1 MAQRHFTQGSALVLV
16 LFLDLDD
23 LVVLRMEAGWRGCGR
38 RSASGSRAR
47 AFTISSVH
55 RVARRTRNLLL
66 EYTHDPRVA
75 APEIGDALAGS
86 GGQDDPR
93 HADVSFFWRI
103 YARRPGSRAYLPVC
117 CSEGPAD
124 GIEWKTAFAWTM
136 KSSLVR
142 KSVSLSM
149 TISAWA
155 LASLR
160 GKVPEQGE
168 VLAEEGAYSEPRRD
182 EEEKR
187 VGLSERAEGE
197 LRVLLVS
204 RWCSLAHPQ
213 PQPLQLVV
221 AIAAS
226 ISPFRSAL
234 SAGQW
239 QWRTRIRT
247 GSGETDAR
255 RRRVHGDVGM
265 RRTENGQRR
274 AISGGLRIPGGKR
287 QPKLRAH
294 GSRAEFG
301 RLLARSHSP
310 PRAVALQRHR
320 NGPAGVIAEDVQGTM
335 REAVSS
341 KAARL
346 VGGLQRDA
354 KLLPEREREPGQP
367 PVSSVGDV
375 KGEARR
381 CCTGCL

>member
-1 MAQRHFTQGSALVLV
+1 M
-16 LFLDLDD
+16 
-23 LVVLRMEAGWRGCGR
+23 
-38 RSASGSRAR
+38 
-47 AFTISSVH
+47 H

-265 RRTENGQRR
+265 RRRRTE
-274 AISGGLRIPGGKR
+274 SGAGSAEVHPPRWEAAAKFEGTWVESGVRSLARS
-287 QPKLRAH
+287 LALTST
-294 GSRAEFG
+294 GSRAAKASKWSSRG
-301 RLLARSHSP
+301 DSRRC
-310 PRAVALQRHR
+310 
-320 NGPAGVIAEDVQGTM
+320 AGDDEGSGVLEG
-335 REAVSS
+335 
-341 KAARL
+341 
-346 VGGLQRDA
+346 
-354 KLLPEREREPGQP
+354 
-367 PVSSVGDV
+367 
-375 KGEARR
+375 GEARWR
-381 CCTGCL
+381 AAEGCKAAAGKGEGAGAAASVKRR

>member
-1 MAQRHFTQGSALVLV
+1 M
-16 LFLDLDD
+16 
-23 LVVLRMEAGWRGCGR
+23 
-38 RSASGSRAR
+38 
-47 AFTISSVH
+47 
-55 RVARRTRNLLL
+55 
-66 EYTHDPRVA
+66 
-75 APEIGDALAGS
+75 
-86 GGQDDPR
+86 
-93 HADVSFFWRI
+93 
-103 YARRPGSRAYLPVC
+103 
-117 CSEGPAD
+117 
-124 GIEWKTAFAWTM
+124 TM
-136 KSSLVR
+136 PTL
-142 KSVSLSM
+142 
-149 TISAWA
+149 A

-182 EEEKR
+182 EEEKT

-204 RWCSLAHPQ
+204 RWCSLAHPQPQ

-239 QWRTRIRT
+239 QWWTRIRT

-265 RRTENGQRR
+265 RRRRTE
-274 AISGGLRIPGGKR
+274 SGAGSAEVHPPGWEAAAKFEGTWVESGVR
-287 QPKLRAH
+287 
-294 GSRAEFG
+294 S
-301 RLLARSHSP
+301 LARPHSP

-320 NGPAGVIAEDVQGTM
+320 NGPAGVVAEDVQGTM
-335 REAVSS
+335 REAVFS
-341 KAARL
+341 KAAWL

-375 KGEARR
+375 KGEAGR